1 MRFLAFLL
9 FLAFLI
15 FAVFAR
21 WFFICDILQLCDDDT
36 TEEVEDVRLK
46 NLQLT
51 KEDTIILSG
60 YDQFLFA
67 PESYTPELNE
77 NNRAF
82 LDTLAQLMAT
92 DSSVDLQI
100 IGLFR
105 ELESDVMAGF
115 YEDLGFARAAA
126 VQDLL
131 LTKGVGENHI
141 ILKSQVSTDSL
152 IGEPLAFS
160 FVSNQLPSEFA
171 NASYLFTNMTYSD
184 ANFPSNS
191 DVFDPGDAFRTY
203 ADSVK
208 TYIDLNPDKSIR
220 IIGHTDNVDTDRYN
234 MKLGLRR
241 AKSAKSWLLDHGI
254 ECEIDVESMGETKPV
269 ATNKTAEGRQLNRR
283 VNFIIE

>member
-9 FLAFLI
+9 FLAFIL

-21 WFFICDILQLCDDDT
+21 WFFICDILQLCEEEVI
-36 TEEVEDVRLK
+36 EEVEDERLK
-46 NLQLT
+46 TLQLT
-51 KEDTIILSG
+51 KEDTIILNG

-67 PESYTPELNE
+67 PESYTPELND

-82 LDTLAQLMAT
+82 LDTLAQIMAI
-92 DSSVDLQI
+92 DSTVDLQI
-100 IGLFR
+100 LGLFT
-105 ELESDVMAGF
+105 EGEKDLMAGF
-115 YEDLGFARAAA
+115 YEDLGLARAAA

-141 ILKSQVSTDSL
+141 ILKGEASTDSL
-152 IGEPLAFS
+152 ITEPLQFS
-160 FVSNQLPSEFA
+160 FVSNQLPSEYA

-191 DVFDPGDAFRTY
+191 DVFDPGDAFRLY

-208 TYIDLNPDKSIR
+208 TYIELNPEKSIR
-220 IIGHTDNVDTDRYN
+220 IIGHTDNVDTERYN

-241 AKSAKSWLLDHGI
+241 AKSAQSWLLDHGI
-254 ECEIDVESMGETKPV
+254 ECEIEVASMGETEPV
-269 ATNKTAEGRQLNRR
+269 ATNKTADGRQLNRR